1 MSRRFSLGGAAFAFH
16 CLPPTERHELTA
28 LLQSNNGA
36 LYDAADTVNP
46 DFVYVITSYWAD
58 CEPAASL
65 ANVPLH
71 LVTRFWLQETLRLG
85 RWLRPDSHPFFEPP
99 ARPSDMW
106 LQYPAQYQ
114 DAADQ
119 DEVDADGDVTMQ
131 DPSPLGSTGHR
142 MRLPCSPSFLFRG
155 EVPLWPYIT
164 AMLVQPIRDTHD
176 LSSRLQL
183 VTLSDPRRRFNCLEY
198 AVNELLKHEE
208 QTKFF
213 RDVLPEMARLVLN
226 MPQLFATP
234 PPLLTPLEADEHAE
248 CNTVSS
254 SGATQADESSDSS
267 NKVRVATQ
275 THRFTKLEGLTLV
288 CGCFFGIFPEQD
300 IVKCVQPDDSPQ
312 NKKAGRRSSNDD
324 DVIEFPYFTAV
335 RMFSAPGNMGRLV
348 VLKAQKIRCLLQYF
362 LRVVPR
368 ALSDRTAL
376 STEVID
382 FTRVGVHL
390 PLAQGRIHLE
400 QTPQELLKML
410 EPGESNT
417 DAVPHPQLCGARCVS
432 DTLIEDL
439 DKHLQIDFAN
449 KFAGGGV
456 LNSGCVQEEIRFLL
470 SPELL
475 VSCLVFAKLEPHEA
489 FVIHGTERYS
499 AYQGYGGSFVYS
511 GNFEDTTSF
520 ETSPDGCLRR
530 QCVIVGI
537 DATDYGSARVER
549 QYTRGHVW
557 RDLVKAFAGFAY
569 PDAHDGKLW
578 WPVATGNWGCGVFQ
592 GDRELKFLIQWLA
605 ASIRQREL
613 VYVLFERD
621 LDLQTKVDPLLT
633 LATCA
638 KAREWDRQSGGV
650 MQWLTEFLF
659 NELSAGQGTRGV
671 QSVLT
676 RASRSLEQALASLQL
691 PPKNQHQDTESEL
704 KQLPQDL
711 PVSLGSKQE
720 PSATPRCEEPSV
732 GSSEATKK
740 KPKTMHQM
748 TMQDFFSTK

>member
-1 MSRRFSLGGAAFAFH
+1 MKCVALPTLGTKSFRWAAPPSPSTAYRRR
-16 CLPPTERHELTA
+16 RHELTA

-36 LYDAADTVNP
+36 LYDVADTVNP
-46 DFVYVITSYWAD
+46 DFVYVITATGRIVSLLPRSPTCHSSRDTFLATGD
-58 CEPAASL
+58 TAA
-65 ANVPLH
+65 
-71 LVTRFWLQETLRLG
+71 R

-119 DEVDADGDVTMQ
+119 DELTPTERHHAGPQSFRIDRTQDATALLAQ
-131 DPSPLGSTGHR
+131 LPLS
-142 MRLPCSPSFLFRG
+142 G

-164 AMLVQPIRDTHD
+164 AMLAQPIRDTHD

-183 VTLSDPRRRFNCLEY
+183 YGSRDGYLSDPRRRFNCLEY

-248 CNTVSS
+248 SNSVSS
-254 SGATQADESSDSS
+254 SGATQAGESSDSS
-267 NKVRVATQ
+267 NKARVATQ
-275 THRFTKLEGLTLV
+275 THRFTKLEVLTLV

-348 VLKAQKIRCLLQYF
+348 VLKAQKIRCLLQYSCVWF
-362 LRVVPR
+362 HAHSP
-368 ALSDRTAL
+368 T
-376 STEVID
+376 
-382 FTRVGVHL
+382 
-390 PLAQGRIHLE
+390 

-659 NELSAGQGTRGV
+659 NELSA
-671 QSVLT
+671 
-676 RASRSLEQALASLQL
+676 ALASLQL
-691 PPKNQHQDTESEL
+691 PPKNQQQDTESEL
-704 KQLPQDL
+704 KQLPQDS

-720 PSATPRCEEPSV
+720 PSATPRREEPSDEE
-732 GSSEATKK
+732 EAQDDA
-740 KPKTMHQM
+740 PNA
-748 TMQDFFSTK
+748 MQDFFSTK

>member
-1 MSRRFSLGGAAFAFH
+1 MTRRFSLGGAAFAFH

-36 LYDAADTVNP
+36 LYMRHCGSSAGCDLT
-46 DFVYVITSYWAD
+46 
-58 CEPAASL
+58 
-65 ANVPLH
+65 
-71 LVTRFWLQETLRLG
+71 VTRSSSRPRGLATCGCISRCSRPG
-85 RWLRPDSHPFFEPP
+85 R
-99 ARPSDMW
+99 
-106 LQYPAQYQ
+106 
-114 DAADQ
+114 
-119 DEVDADGDVTMQ
+119 VDADGGVTMQ

-164 AMLVQPIRDTHD
+164 AMLAQPIRDTHD

-248 CNTVSS
+248 SNSVSS
-254 SGATQADESSDSS
+254 SGATQAGESSDSS
-267 NKVRVATQ
+267 NKARVATQ
-275 THRFTKLEGLTLV
+275 THRFTKLEVLTLV

-382 FTRVGVHL
+382 FTR
-390 PLAQGRIHLE
+390 RIRPE

-499 AYQGYGGSFVYS
+499 AYQGYGAGTLRTRQALKLHLMAAYADSALSWGLTQRIMARRGWNGS
-511 GNFEDTTSF
+511 
-520 ETSPDGCLRR
+520 
-530 QCVIVGI
+530 
-537 DATDYGSARVER
+537 
-549 QYTRGHVW
+549 TR
-557 RDLVKAFAGFAY
+557 
-569 PDAHDGKLW
+569 
-578 WPVATGNWGCGVFQ
+578 VATSGAIWSRRSLALLTPTHTMASCGGQ
-592 GDRELKFLIQWLA
+592 LPREIGAAESSRAIESSMLA

-659 NELSAGQGTRGV
+659 NELSAGRGTRGV

-691 PPKNQHQDTESEL
+691 PPKNQQQDTESEL
-704 KQLPQDL
+704 KQLPQDS

-720 PSATPRCEEPSV
+720 PSATPRREEPSV